1 MKRKILWFPFIY
13 FLTCWKLPR
22 QDGETIHAAPLP
34 SACEVYLEGRQNSP
48 HLKAGETKVEKYMG
62 LALVGYLMV
71 TSLEL
76 FFTVPVTPWH
86 SSLSLEH
93 ALLCMPRYTKAQ
105 T

>member
-13 FLTCWKLPR
+13 FLTRWKVPG
-22 QDGETIHAAPLP
+22 QDVETIHAAPLP
-34 SACEVYLEGRQNSP
+34 SACEVYLESRQNSS
-48 HLKAGETKVEKYMG
+48 HLKAGETRVEKYIG

-76 FFTVPVTPWH
+76 FSVPVTPWH

-93 ALLCMPRYTKAQ
+93 ALLCMPRYTEAQ
-105 T
+105 I